1 MGYGVGKGKGGET
14 RLGSGL
20 EEPMRWAGEFDF
32 MLKAKG
38 FFYKIALIKC
48 GQWTRG
54 GPKWRQGDRLGG

>member
-1 MGYGVGKGKGGET
+1 MGCGVGKGKGGER

-38 FFYKIALIKC
+38 FFFF
-48 GQWTRG
+48 TR
-54 GPKWRQGDRLGG
+54 